1 MEFKDFIVEQAL
13 ILIPVLYI
21 IGVFLKQSNAVKD
34 EIIPLVLLSL
44 GILCSNLLLGFGM
57 QSTIQGVLVTG
68 ATVLT
73 NQVFK
78 QADKTGGGRLGK

>member
-21 IGVFLKQSNAVKD
+21 IGVFLKQSNAIKD

-44 GILCSNLLLGFGM
+44 GILCSNLLLGFGI

-68 ATVLT
+68 TTVLT
-73 NQVFK
+73 NQVVK

>member
-21 IGVFLKQSNAVKD
+21 IGIFLKQSNAVKD

-44 GILCSNLLLGFGM
+44 GILSSNLLLGFGI
-57 QSTIQGVLVTG
+57 QSIIQGVLVTG
-68 ATVLT
+68 TTVLT
-73 NQVFK
+73 NQVVK
-78 QADKTGGGRLGK
+78 QADKTGGGRLSK

>member
-44 GILCSNLLLGFGM
+44 GILCSNLLLGFGI
-57 QSTIQGVLVTG
+57 QSTIQGILVTG
-68 ATVLT
+68 TTVLT

-78 QADKTGGGRLGK
+78 QADKTEGGRLGK

>member
-44 GILCSNLLLGFGM
+44 GILCSNLLLGFGI

-68 ATVLT
+68 TTVLT
-73 NQVFK
+73 NQVVK

>member
-21 IGVFLKQSNAVKD
+21 IGVFLKQSNAIKD

-44 GILCSNLLLGFGM
+44 GILCSNLLLGFGI

-68 ATVLT
+68 TTVLT
-73 NQVFK
+73 NQVVK
-78 QADKTGGGRLGK
+78 QADKTGGGRLDK

>member
-44 GILCSNLLLGFGM
+44 GILCSNLLLGFGI

-68 ATVLT
+68 TTVLT
-73 NQVFK
+73 NQVVK
-78 QADKTGGGRLGK
+78 QADKTGGEIR